1 MGTRAFIGIRNVD
14 GSVTGIYSHWDGY
27 PSYLGRVLHE
37 NYDTWKKVIELI
49 NLGDVSIVNPRV
61 KPSVREKHDFDKQLG
76 DVTVAYHRDRG
87 EDWASVAPRR
97 YPDILDVV
105 KNSWYDYIY
114 IWEQDQT
121 WYVGKVGLIEGYCD
135 AVSDN
140 RNVNGCLQIVKK
152 YAKLALVVRD
162 EEWG

>member
-27 PSYLGRVLHE
+27 PSYLGRVLLG
-37 NYDTWKKVIELI
+37 NYNTWKKVIELI

-61 KPSVREKHDFDKQLG
+61 KPSVREKHEFDTPLG

-121 WYVGKVGLIEGYCD
+121 WYVGLVGLIEGYYD

-140 RNVNGCLQIVKK
+140 RNVNACLQIVKK
-152 YAKLALVVRD
+152 YAKLAPIVRD